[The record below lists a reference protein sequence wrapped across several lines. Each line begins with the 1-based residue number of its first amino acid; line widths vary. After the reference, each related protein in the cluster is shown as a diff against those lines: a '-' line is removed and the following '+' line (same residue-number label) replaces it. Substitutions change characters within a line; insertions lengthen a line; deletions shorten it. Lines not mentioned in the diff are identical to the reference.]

1 MGSLGIS
8 DPMEIGLRRL
18 DSKGFMVDGEDG
30 VAVLAT
36 VSLCGASFVSGQVFQ
51 FGAPE
56 VIWLRFVWVLHL
68 RVVVRHSGFRI
79 LVVSFVSFLV
89 SSMAGGS
96 NLKL

>member
-56 VIWLRFVWVLHL
+56 VMYIFPNQ
-68 RVVVRHSGFRI
+68 I
-79 LVVSFVSFLV
+79 
-89 SSMAGGS
+89 
-96 NLKL
+96 